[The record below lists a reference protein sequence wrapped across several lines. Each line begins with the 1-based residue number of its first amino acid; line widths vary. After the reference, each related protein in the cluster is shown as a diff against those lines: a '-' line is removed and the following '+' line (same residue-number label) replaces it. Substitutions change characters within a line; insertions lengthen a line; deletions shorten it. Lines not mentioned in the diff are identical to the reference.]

1 MNEVNKNYKYKHM
14 KNKAIILTV
23 ILSIT
28 LIFGSCK
35 KGANDPS
42 FSFRSRDAR
51 ITADWVLNSMESSSV
66 TVQNVGDVTYTSTT
80 KSVFDG
86 TTMTI
91 TSNIGFGDQVESYP
105 YSYELNINNDGTYN
119 ETEITDG
126 DKTEKT
132 DYWFWANADKSKIAV
147 TFSGNGTYMIN
158 RLAKDELIITQS
170 TTTTNTSAEGNV
182 TTHNNDLTM
191 TFSKK

>member
-1 MNEVNKNYKYKHM
+1 MWPLKSIKRHM

-42 FSFRSRDAR
+42 FSFKSRDAR
-51 ITADWVLNSMESSSV
+51 ITTDWILSSMDSSSV
-66 TVQNVGDVTYTSTT
+66 KVDSVGGLTYTSTT
-80 KSVFDG
+80 TNVFDG

-105 YSYELNINNDGTYN
+105 YSYDLNINNDGTYN

-158 RLAKDELIITQS
+158 RLAKDELILTQS
-170 TTTTNTSAEGNV
+170 TTTTTTSADGNV
-182 TTHNNDLTM
+182 TTHNNNLTM